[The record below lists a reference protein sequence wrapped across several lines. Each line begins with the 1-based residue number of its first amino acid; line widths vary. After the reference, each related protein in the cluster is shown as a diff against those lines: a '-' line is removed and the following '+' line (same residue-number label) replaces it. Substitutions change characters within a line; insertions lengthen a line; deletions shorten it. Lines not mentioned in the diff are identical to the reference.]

1 MSSPQVVPDVR
12 IPDGAA
18 EDGLVWLPRLLV
30 ALDLATSNGDARRRI
45 EQGGV
50 RLDDEPVT
58 DPAYEARR
66 EDLVGTVLQVG
77 RRWFGRLA

>member
-1 MSSPQVVPDVR
+1 V
-12 IPDGAA
+12 
-18 EDGLVWLPRLLV
+18 VWLPRLLV

-50 RLDDEPVT
+50 KLDDEPVT
-58 DPAYEARR
+58 DPAYEARVD
-66 EDLVGTVLQVG
+66 ELSGKVLQVG

>member
-1 MSSPQVVPDVR
+1 VVPDVQ

-18 EDGLVWLPRLLV
+18 EDDIVWLPRLLV
-30 ALDLATSNGDARRRI
+30 ALDLASSNGDARRRI

-50 RLDDEPVT
+50 KLDDQPVT
-58 DPAYEARR
+58 DPSYEARR
-66 EDLVGTVLQVG
+66 EDLVGMVLQVG